1 MFKEEK
7 GITLVALV
15 ITIIVLLILAG
26 VSIALVVGN
35 NGILGRATG
44 AVDTTEIATAKQE
57 VQLAIAD
64 AQVKYYADM
73 ASGTTATRSGSFGNA
88 SNNVFL
94 TTQNCKTAK
103 TVVYTPATESADG
116 SLVYTTKSGI
126 VITFT
131 IKASIFDY
139 EIASATDANG
149 DPITVTKN

>member
-1 MFKEEK
+1 MKNQK

-26 VSIALVVGN
+26 VSIALVVVN

-44 AVDTTEIATAKQE
+44 AVDTTEISTAKQE

-73 ASGTTATRSGSFGNA
+73 ASGTTATRAASFGTA
-88 SNNVFL
+88 SDNVFL

-103 TVVYTPATESADG
+103 SVVYSPATDAADG

-131 IKASIFDY
+131 IKASTFDY
-139 EIASATDANG
+139 EIASATDAKG
-149 DPITVTKN
+149 TAITVTKN